1 MAHGLRGGDGLTH
14 RWRNFVAAYRTRTP
28 DEPLYEIAKRAGW
41 RAKSKEKLSQQAQ
54 HCLKIPAVQVALRH
68 PVEPPAKGPK
78 PKVTPEFL
86 RRRAR
91 DIVLDPLTP
100 KGELLKAL
108 KFLAEM
114 TPGALVPLGVNLS
127 GRLGIEDF
135 VRAAGGAP
143 EERPRPPPEV
153 PAPILN

>member
-1 MAHGLRGGDGLTH
+1 MKRGERGGDGLTH
-14 RWRNFVAAYRTRTP
+14 RQRNLVAAYKTRTP
-28 DEPLYEIAKRAGW
+28 DEPLYEIGRRAGW
-41 RAKSKEKLSQQAQ
+41 KAKSKDHLTDQVSSA
-54 HCLKIPAVQVALRH
+54 LKTPAVQVALRH
-68 PVEPPAKGPK
+68 DPAPKGAK
-78 PKVTPEFL
+78 PKITPEFL

-91 DIVLDPLTP
+91 EIVLDPLTP

-108 KFLAEM
+108 RFLAEM

-143 EERPRPPPEV
+143 EERPALPLLQKYQPRS
-153 PAPILN
+153 